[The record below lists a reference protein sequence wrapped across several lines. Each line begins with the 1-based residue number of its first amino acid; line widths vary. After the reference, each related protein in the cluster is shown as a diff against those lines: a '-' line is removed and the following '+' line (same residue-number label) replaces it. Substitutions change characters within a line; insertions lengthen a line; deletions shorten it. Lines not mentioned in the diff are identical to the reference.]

1 MSPSPTLLQWIT
13 ALILLAVFSWVLLGL
28 FWDAL
33 PIPWINSD
41 KPQKRIFGIALL
53 IVAGLLNY
61 SFARPVLGWVW
72 MGLRHVLGLDLEGL

>member
-1 MSPSPTLLQWIT
+1 MFSSPTLLQWII
-13 ALILLAVFSWVLLGL
+13 AFILLALFSWVLLGL
-28 FWDAL
+28 FWDVL
-33 PIPWINSD
+33 PIPGINSD
-41 KPQKRIFGIALL
+41 NPQKRIFGIALL